1 MRTPDV
7 NVLLHAVN
15 ADSPHHGVARGWLE
29 ASFARAQGIG
39 FTWPTLLGF
48 LRLSTRSAIFAQPLA
63 IDDALGV
70 VDAWLQHPAARV
82 IAPTERHAGLLA
94 SLLLGAGRGGNL
106 VSDAHLA
113 AVAIE
118 HGAELGTFDRDF
130 EQFAGLRVALL
141 K

>member
-7 NVLLHAVN
+7 NVLLYAAN
-15 ADSPHHGVARGWLE
+15 ADSPQHETARVWLE
-29 ASFARAQGIG
+29 ASFARAAGIG
-39 FTWPTLLGF
+39 FAWPALLGF
-48 LRLSTRSAIFAQPLA
+48 LRLSTRAGIFAQPLGLN
-63 IDDALGV
+63 DALGV
-70 VDAWLQHPAARV
+70 VDAWLHHPSACV
-82 IAPTERHAGLLA
+82 IAPTERHAALLSGLLIA
-94 SLLLGAGRGGNL
+94 AARGGNL

-130 EQFAGLRVALL
+130 EQFAGLRMTLL